1 MNDPPSTTG
10 SFNAHPAA
18 LQQEPSYP
26 HWEEGCENDWTGM
39 LRLLTTTDADFSSQF
54 KHLLSR
60 GAAAESPVESQV
72 RAILA
77 RVQREGDDAVLDLTR
92 QFDGLTLTPGTI
104 RLTASEISNAYSQCT
119 AETLAALHGAAENI
133 RRFHG
138 QQQPRSWML
147 DLDNGSRLGW
157 RMTPLRRVGMYVP
170 GGKAVYPSTVL
181 MCGIPAQVA
190 GVPELVICTPAKN
203 GIINPLIVVAADLV
217 GAQAIYKIGGAQA
230 IAAMAFG
237 TASIPKV
244 DKIVGP
250 GNQYVATAKRLVFG
264 DVGIDLLAGPTELVI
279 VADDSANPQFLAA
292 DLLSEAEHT
301 GAESV
306 VCMTPSARL
315 VPAIHQAL
323 ADQLATLPRRDE
335 AERSLQGCS
344 ALIHTRDLR
353 EAMTLANDIGP
364 EHLELMVEDAERWL
378 DQVTCAGAIFLG
390 HYSPAAIGD
399 YYAGPNHVLP
409 TGGTARFSS
418 PLNVDDFI
426 KKSSVIYYTA
436 ERLLND
442 TAPAST
448 LARLEGYEGHARAI
462 TIRSQ
467 PEA

>member
-1 MNDPPSTTG
+1 
-10 SFNAHPAA
+10 
-18 LQQEPSYP
+18 
-26 HWEEGCENDWTGM
+26 M
-39 LRLLTTTDADFSSQF
+39 LRLLTTTDADFPAQF
-54 KHLLSR
+54 NHLLHRSD
-60 GAAAESPVESQV
+60 ADESLVSAQV
-72 RAILA
+72 RAILT
-77 RVQREGDDAVLDLTR
+77 RVRREGDDAVLDLTG
-92 QFDGLTLTPGTI
+92 QFDGLALTPDSI
-104 RLTASEISNAYSQCT
+104 RVTSTEIATAYNQCT

-138 QQQPRSWML
+138 HQQRRSWML
-147 DLDNGSRLGW
+147 DLDDGSRLGW
-157 RMTPLRRVGMYVP
+157 RITPLRRVGMYVP

-190 GVPELVICTPAKN
+190 GVPELVICTPAKD
-203 GIINPLIVVAADLV
+203 GFINPLILVAADLV
-217 GAQAIYKIGGAQA
+217 GAQAVYKVGGAQA

-264 DVGIDLLAGPTELVI
+264 EVGIDLLAGPTELGI

-306 VCMTPSARL
+306 VCMTPSSTL
-315 VPAIHQAL
+315 VQAIHHAL
-323 ADQLATLPRRDE
+323 GDQLATLPRRDE
-335 AERSLQGCS
+335 AARSLQGCS
-344 ALIHTRDLR
+344 ALIHTRDLQ
-353 EAMTLANDIGP
+353 EAMTLANAIGP

-378 DQVTCAGAIFLG
+378 EQVTCAGAIFLG

-426 KKSSVIYYTA
+426 KKSSVIRYTA
-436 ERLLND
+436 KRLLND

-448 LARLEGYEGHARAI
+448 LARLEGYEGHARAM
-462 TIRSQ
+462 TIRAQ
-467 PEA
+467 PESRG

>member
-1 MNDPPSTTG
+1 
-10 SFNAHPAA
+10 
-18 LQQEPSYP
+18 
-26 HWEEGCENDWTGM
+26 M
-39 LRLLTTTDADFSSQF
+39 LRLLTTTDADFPAQF
-54 KHLLSR
+54 NHLLHRSD
-60 GAAAESPVESQV
+60 ADESLVSAQV
-72 RAILA
+72 RAILT
-77 RVQREGDDAVLDLTR
+77 RVRREGDDAVLDLTG
-92 QFDGLTLTPGTI
+92 QFDGLALTPDSI
-104 RLTASEISNAYSQCT
+104 RVTSTEIATAYNQCT

-138 QQQPRSWML
+138 HQQRRSWML
-147 DLDNGSRLGW
+147 DLDDGSRLGW
-157 RMTPLRRVGMYVP
+157 RITPLRRVGMYVP

-190 GVPELVICTPAKN
+190 GVPELVICTPAKD
-203 GIINPLIVVAADLV
+203 GFINPLILVAADLV
-217 GAQAIYKIGGAQA
+217 GAQAVYKVGGAQA

-264 DVGIDLLAGPTELVI
+264 EVGIDLLAGPTELGI

-306 VCMTPSARL
+306 VCMTPSSTL
-315 VPAIHQAL
+315 VQAIHQAL
-323 ADQLATLPRRDE
+323 VDQLATLPRRDE
-335 AERSLQGCS
+335 AARSLQGCS
-344 ALIHTRDLR
+344 ALIHTRDLQ
-353 EAMTLANDIGP
+353 EAMTLANAIGP

-378 DQVTCAGAIFLG
+378 EQVTCAGAIFLG

-426 KKSSVIYYTA
+426 KKSSVIRYTA
-436 ERLLND
+436 KRLLND

-448 LARLEGYEGHARAI
+448 LARLEGYEGHARAM
-462 TIRSQ
+462 TIRAQ
-467 PEA
+467 PESRG